1 MAAQIDLLGCEY
13 LGGCPTVGSRVL
25 NKVELHFD
33 DQGLTVAIA
42 PQGLFTA
49 AAARPVVSL
58 TWPEITSLSAATR
71 PEPTRRTARWLT
83 RGLDIVR
90 MRLDLHDELAVAT
103 ATWTMM
109 VGVRIATADL
119 VDALHEL
126 LLSVAGPTPLVTAT

>member
-1 MAAQIDLLGCEY
+1 M
-13 LGGCPTVGSRVL
+13 L

-33 DQGLTVAIA
+33 DHGLTVAIA
-42 PQGLFTA
+42 PQGLFTP

-58 TWPEITSLSAATR
+58 TWPEITSLSATTR
-71 PEPTRRTARWLT
+71 PEPSRRTARWLT

-109 VGVRIATADL
+109 LGVRIATADL

-126 LLSVAGPTPLVTAT
+126 LLSVAGSTPLVTAT